1 MRYAWEFCFARQLDP
16 DMQVAPKQGSV
27 AVMAD
32 DPKASIFPKGFMA
45 PFLLTTLIFFV
56 WGMSNN
62 LTDILVQ
69 QFRKTFSLSLLQAQ
83 LVQTSV
89 FLAYGTMAIPSALL
103 MKRFGYKAGLLIGLV
118 VFGTG
123 TLLFWPAAVAGRY
136 LPFLI
141 ALFVV
146 GGGSS
151 ILETAANPFIAQFGS
166 PGTSERRLN
175 FAQAF
180 NPPGAITGVL
190 LGTWFIFSGI
200 EKNPAEVAS
209 MKLQGTY
216 EAYLHSEIL
225 RVVPTYVGLGIA
237 VLILAMIIGFTR
249 FPNTAVRSGVVE
261 GVDPDALDEAISA
274 PGASVISRLLNAPH
288 LLFAVVAQFFYVGT
302 QISSWSTLIPYI
314 RTYTAASERTAGYL
328 LTGTLV
334 AFAVGRILSTSL
346 MRYITPSTMVCIYAV
361 VNTVLVGVGILRP
374 GMTGAYAILLT
385 SFFMSVM
392 YPTIF
397 ALGVKDLGNDTNL
410 GASLLV
416 MAIVGGGVFPPMMG
430 WITRMTGSVAMGY
443 VLPEAGYIVIALYAF
458 LVPRIGRAREA
469 RIQIAK

>member
-1 MRYAWEFCFARQLDP
+1 
-16 DMQVAPKQGSV
+16 MQVNPDERSV
-27 AVMAD
+27 EEVLEER
-32 DPKASIFPKGFMA
+32 KASIFPAGYMA
-45 PFLLTTLIFFV
+45 PFLLTTVIFFV

-103 MKRFGYKAGLLIGLV
+103 MKRFGYKVGLLVGLV

-123 TLLFWPAAVAGRY
+123 TLLFWPAAVMGEY
-136 LPFLI
+136 LPFLC

-151 ILETAANPFIAQFGS
+151 ILETAANPFIAQFGTAA
-166 PGTSERRLN
+166 TSERRLN

-190 LGTWFIFSGI
+190 LGTWFIFSGV
-200 EKNPAEVAS
+200 EKNAGEVAA
-209 MKLQGTY
+209 MKLKGTY
-216 EAYLHSEIL
+216 GAYLHGEIL
-225 RVVPTYVGLGIA
+225 RVVPTYVCLGVA
-237 VLILAMIIGFTR
+237 VLMLAAVIAYTK
-249 FPNTAVRSGVVE
+249 FPRSMVHAEASGEPDLTVLN
-261 GVDPDALDEAISA
+261 DPGTHVL
-274 PGASVISRLLNAPH
+274 SRLWKAPH

-302 QISSWSTLIPYI
+302 QVGSWSTLIPYI
-314 RTYTAASERTAGYL
+314 RAYTSATERTAGYL

-346 MRYITPSTMVCIYAV
+346 MKHVAPATMVCVYAL
-361 VNTVLVGVGILRP
+361 VNAILVGVGIVHP
-374 GMTGAYAILLT
+374 GMMGAYALLLT

-397 ALGVKDLGNDTNL
+397 ALGVKGLGADTNV
-410 GASLLV
+410 GASLIV
-416 MAIVGGGVFPPMMG
+416 MAIVGGAFFPPLMG
-430 WITRMTGSVAMGY
+430 LVTRSTGSVADGYSLAVVGY
-443 VLPEAGYIVIALYAF
+443 VVVAAYAF
-458 LVPRIGRAREA
+458 SVPRISRRAGTTT
-469 RIQIAK
+469 